1 MSEVIVYGIVLSVM
15 PIGEYDRRIELL
27 TDKLGRISAF
37 ARGARRP
44 GSQLVSVT
52 RVFASGKFILFQGK
66 NSYSVSSAAISNY
79 FEELSADLDISYYG
93 FYFLEMAQYFSKE
106 NMEAADMLKLLY
118 QSLRA
123 LSRKT
128 VSRTLVKCIYELKML
143 NINGICPTLDRI
155 TSGSGIYS
163 YAANM
168 SRSCRRAYS
177 YVLDSSIEK
186 LYTFILTDDVLKEFE
201 SITEHL
207 VSQSVDRVFK
217 SAALLNF

>member
-1 MSEVIVYGIVLSVM
+1 M
-15 PIGEYDRRIELL
+15 
-27 TDKLGRISAF
+27 
-37 ARGARRP
+37 
-44 GSQLVSVT
+44 
-52 RVFASGKFILFQGK
+52 
-66 NSYSVSSAAISNY
+66 
-79 FEELSADLDISYYG
+79 LD
-93 FYFLEMAQYFSKE
+93 
-106 NMEAADMLKLLY
+106 
-118 QSLRA
+118 
-123 LSRKT
+123 
-128 VSRTLVKCIYELKML
+128 
-143 NINGICPTLDRI
+143 INGICPTLDRI